1 MGCGPSASRRRG
13 NQRSLAAAGVAV
25 ALGVEFA
32 DELADGTKGA
42 AMPLIRGDLHLSYA
56 QIGLLIAV
64 PLLVGSLIELPLGL
78 VAGYGRRR
86 RMLVL
91 AGGLVVVA
99 ALAAI
104 AAAVSFWT
112 LLIALTL
119 FFPASGAFVGL
130 TQSSL
135 MDAAPDRQERHM
147 AAWELAGS
155 LGGLTGPLLL
165 AGCLLAGWSWRAAYL
180 LVATL

>member
-112 LLIALTL
+112 LLIALNL
-119 FFPASGAFVGL
+119 FFPASRAFVRL

-135 MDAAPDRQERHM
+135 MEAAPYPHGPPPAPVGRC
-147 AAWELAGS
+147 GS
-155 LGGLTGPLLL
+155 PRGPPRPPLLARVL
-165 AGCLLAGWSWRAAYL
+165 P
-180 LVATL
+180 